1 MSNEI
6 TGMPGGWTKYRD
18 LTSEDKAVFD
28 EALEGL
34 IGVNYTPNSVAT
46 QVVAGVN
53 YRFKCTATLHRPSGD
68 TEWEVIIV
76 IYKPLEGAPHII
88 EIVRV

>member
-6 TGMPGGWTKYRD
+6 TGMPGGWTEYRN

-28 EALEGL
+28 EALEGFV
-34 IGVNYTPNSVAT
+34 GVKYTPNSVAI
-46 QVVAGVN
+46 QVVAGMN
-53 YRFKCTATLHRPSGD
+53 YRFKCDAQLPSGGNK
-68 TEWEVIIV
+68 WEAIIQ
-76 IYKPLEGAPHII
+76 IYQPLEGRPHIT